1 MLCILRKKRGR
12 WIVSAFFKAVWG
24 AFCRLPLPMQ
34 ILVVMMMLAGMVVG
48 GTIVAHEVFHV
59 DTCPWYPPD
68 GCPKTS

>member
-1 MLCILRKKRGR
+1 
-12 WIVSAFFKAVWG
+12 
-24 AFCRLPLPMQ
+24 MQ

-48 GTIVAHEVFHV
+48 GTVVAHEVFHV